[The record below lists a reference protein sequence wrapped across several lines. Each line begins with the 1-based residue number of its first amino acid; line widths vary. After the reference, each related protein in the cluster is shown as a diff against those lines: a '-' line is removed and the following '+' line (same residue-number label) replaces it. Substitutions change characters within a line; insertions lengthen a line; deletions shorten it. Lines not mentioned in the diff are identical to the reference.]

1 MRKCTTQKDNSK
13 RSCAGSGS
21 GREVVH
27 GAYIHSFL
35 FSDEHDCFAARAQPK
50 PRPKK
55 RLHTE
60 NTPGPGGVE
69 LFFQRDRGVR
79 PCDDGLET
87 ITTTPNEHDTDSNAS
102 LLKPAQPSR
111 TKRHTR
117 EYLINIHCLTDVLL
131 SSIGLGSSKNA

>member
-21 GREVVH
+21 GQEAVH

-35 FSDEHDCFAARAQPK
+35 FPDEHDYFAARAPCTTEAMSK
-50 PRPKK
+50 EEKK

-60 NTPGPGGVE
+60 GTPRPGGVE
-69 LFFQRDRGVR
+69 FFQRDHSAH

-87 ITTTPNEHDTDSNAS
+87 ITTTPNERGTNSSAS

-111 TKRHTR
+111 AVWQTH
-117 EYLINIHCLTDVLL
+117 ECLVGIHAIIVFR
-131 SSIGLGSSKNA
+131 IRGSKHA